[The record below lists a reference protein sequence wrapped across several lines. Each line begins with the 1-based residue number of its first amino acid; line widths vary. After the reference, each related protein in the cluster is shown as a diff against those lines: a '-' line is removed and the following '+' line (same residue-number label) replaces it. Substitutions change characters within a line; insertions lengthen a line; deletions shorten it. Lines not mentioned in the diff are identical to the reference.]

1 MSGKS
6 GARRKD
12 STPAWVVLKFGGT
25 SVSSVGALGRPSP
38 RLVRQRQAEGLRPVV
53 VHSALATV
61 SNRLDELLHRALEMD
76 VTAQVAGIRELHLRL
91 AADLQVDGE
100 KELGGYFR
108 ELEQLLAGIHLIR
121 EVSPRIQARVMGLGE
136 LMATRLGAAYLAA
149 SGPDGDLARCPR
161 VAAQ

>member
-1 MSGKS
+1 
-6 GARRKD
+6 
-12 STPAWVVLKFGGT
+12 
-25 SVSSVGALGRPSP
+25 
-38 RLVRQRQAEGLRPVV
+38 VV

-61 SNRLDELLHRALEMD
+61 SNKLDELLHRALEMD

-91 AADLQVDGE
+91 AAGLQVDGE

-136 LMATRLGAAYLAA
+136 LMATRLGAAYLARVGLKVTWLDA
-149 SGPDGDLARCPR
+149 RELLRSNMPPGPMSVLPGWPPTVISILMQNCRRALPPNPAWC
-161 VAAQ
+161 